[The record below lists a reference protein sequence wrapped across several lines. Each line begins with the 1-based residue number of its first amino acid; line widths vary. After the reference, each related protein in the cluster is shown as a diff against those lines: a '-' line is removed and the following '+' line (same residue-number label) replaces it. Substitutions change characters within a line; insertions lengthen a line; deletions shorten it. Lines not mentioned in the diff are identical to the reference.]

1 MTRPPMPTGTLD
13 RLLAEPQRVPVG
25 VFPGRRGL
33 RAKEITV
40 ARGDAKLTLETDL
53 PTPEALRL
61 LPRGSRQAATVEE
74 FGCRVVARREES
86 GGTSKGK
93 GRGKR
98 G

>member
-1 MTRPPMPTGTLD
+1 MTRPAAMPAGTLD

-25 VFPGRRGL
+25 VWPGRRGL

-40 ARGDAKLTLETDL
+40 GPLTVETDL

-86 GGTSKGK
+86 GGTSRGK